1 MSMISRLKK
10 CLLIFLMFIV
20 SLPVVFA
27 DTDNSKKDNLVNI
40 YLFYSDTCPHCAE
53 EEKLLDELEDK
64 YKNIKIY
71 RYEIGNQ
78 ENSILLDEVAGLFDT
93 TVTGVP
99 FTVIGGKVYK
109 GFSYENSKAKF
120 MGTIE
125 YYSEYGYKD
134 IVGEYIGGVELPS
147 YQLPEET
154 PDIGEYL
161 EDYNNYKIEVPLFG
175 VVETKNLTL
184 PVIAILIGLVD
195 GFNPCAMW
203 VLLFLI
209 SMLIGMKDKRKM
221 IVLGTAFLVTSAF
234 IYLLFMVA
242 WLNVAT
248 LLLSVNYVRIGIG
261 AVAIIGAVFNLFGY
275 FHHRKETGC
284 NVVNDKKRNKIFDRI
299 KKFTH
304 EENFFL
310 ALVGVMALAISVNIV
325 ELACSAG
332 LPVMFT
338 QILSMNNLTVVQEVM
353 YIALY
358 MLFFLIDD
366 LIVFIVAVKTMEVTG
381 VSTKYGKL
389 SKLIGGVL
397 LLLIGILMIFKP
409 EWLMFN
415 F

>member
-53 EEKLLDELEDK
+53 EKKLLDELEDK

-99 FTVIGGKVYK
+99 FTVIGEKVYK

-184 PVIAILIGLVD
+184 PDIAILIGLVD

-221 IVLGTAFLVTSAF
+221 IALGTAFLVTSAF

-275 FHHRKETGC
+275 FRHRKETGC